1 MCFAALSVELF
12 IILFVHEVLK
22 SVVAVLL
29 IDTVVLIGLLIVGI
43 IKISSPRGMLM
54 DYMMLKEASEK
65 WGVSAWMIN
74 YYCAEGRIPGA
85 MKMTTIWLF
94 PKTAEK
100 PMDMRT
106 KQGRQR
112 NENFYHRG

>member
-1 MCFAALSVELF
+1 MIGELNMCFAALSVELF
-12 IILFVHEVLK
+12 IILFVHEILK
-22 SVVAVLL
+22 
-29 IDTVVLIGLLIVGI
+29 
-43 IKISSPRGMLM
+43 
-54 DYMMLKEASEK
+54 SEK
-65 WGVSAWMIN
+65 WDVSAWMIN